1 MVNPQVLYGL
11 QLCIKLDWNS
21 KDNINV
27 PPPLITTPITTCQR
41 TTVTNA
47 PRPKWTQQRTNN
59 SHDNECE
66 EKNEWCMKKE
76 KKEEEVSRDN
86 FGKIVGCTRKM
97 LGVGRKSP

>member
-47 PRPKWTQQRTNN
+47 PRPKHTQQWTST
-59 SHDNECE
+59 SHENECKE
-66 EKNEWCMKKE
+66 QNEWCVKKE
-76 KKEEEVSRDN
+76 NEEEVSR
-86 FGKIVGCTRKM
+86 G
-97 LGVGRKSP
+97 